1 MADWLVAFGTIVL
14 AVLAVFQDR
23 IRSWFWSPKLDCTIS
38 LHPPDCHR
46 TISLLGDKQ
55 FFSFYY
61 LLEIWNKGNVSARN
75 VEVLIVDVQRKEG
88 TSFKMIDSFLPDNLK
103 WSTLFDV
110 SGDRLIS
117 KRYCEYISPDSF
129 KHCNLGHIH
138 DPAYRK
144 ADGDDSHLSISEKE
158 TIFCFDVHFMSTKR
172 YYLVGPGVYRVKIK
186 VGCENAKTITRSY
199 QITITGK
206 WFEDETRMLN
216 EGVTIEQVWKHL

>member
-1 MADWLVAFGTIVL
+1 MANWLVAFGTIVL
-14 AVLAVFQDR
+14 AIVAIFQDR

-46 TISLLGDKQ
+46 TISRLGDKQ
-55 FFSFYY
+55 FFSYYY
-61 LLEIWNKGNVSARN
+61 LLEIWNRGNVSARN

-88 TSFKMIDSFLPDNLK
+88 NSFKIIDSFLPDNLK
-103 WSTLFDV
+103 WSTLFDI
-110 SGDRLIS
+110 SGERLIP

-138 DPAYRK
+138 DPGYRK
-144 ADGDDSHLSISEKE
+144 ADGDDADLSVGEKE

-172 YYLVGPGVYRVKIK
+172 YYLVGPGVYKVKIK
-186 VGCENAKTITRSY
+186 VGCENARTITRNY
-199 QITITGK
+199 KITVTGK

-216 EGVTIEQVWKHL
+216 EGVTIEQI